1 MTVFGMAVRHAVGIT
16 AMSDVQLISK
26 MAKLLDVLLEV
37 ETPSLKE
44 ISVAA
49 GIPISTTS
57 RLLTSMQQVGFVGR
71 DEHTKL
77 YRLGPRF
84 LRLAASTPRRRDI
97 AAVLRPSLETL
108 CQRTGEDV
116 ALAELQGRIAVFIDR
131 VDGHHALKLIDV
143 INKPEILYVGAFRKV
158 LLAFQTREWIDDY
171 IASTPFARFTPQAI
185 STAKQMWAE
194 IRKVREQGYAVSFG
208 ERLADAAGVA
218 APIFDH
224 NGSIRAA
231 VQIAGPISR
240 INKRTVR
247 RFTMPVLEAA
257 KNATEALAGH
267 WPQTSKSRIAYGRS
281 PNGVHSR

>member
-1 MTVFGMAVRHAVGIT
+1 
-16 AMSDVQLISK
+16 MSDVQLISK

-44 ISVAA
+44 ISIAA

-57 RLLTSMQQVGFVGR
+57 RLLSSMQQVGFVGR
-71 DEHTKL
+71 EEHTKL

-97 AAVLRPSLETL
+97 AAVLRPSLEML
-108 CQRTGEDV
+108 CRQTGEDV

-158 LLAFQTREWIDDY
+158 LLAFQTQEWIDEY
-171 IASTPFARFTPQAI
+171 IASTPFVRFTPQTI
-185 STAKQMWAE
+185 STAKRMREE
-194 IRKVREQGYAVSFG
+194 IRRVREQGYAVSFG

-218 APIFDH
+218 APVFDH
-224 NGSIRAA
+224 NGDIRAA

-240 INKRTVR
+240 INEDTAK
-247 RFTMPVLEAA
+247 RFTTPILGAA
-257 KNATEALAGH
+257 MSATEALAGH
-267 WPQTSKSRIAYGRS
+267 WPVYGKSCGKWPVAE
-281 PNGVHSR
+281 